1 MSQRNRSVLIH
12 GAGHDAGLWAPVAG
26 PLRIAGREV
35 LAPGV
40 AGHDRS
46 DTVERRNVR
55 YPDAVK
61 SVVEYIVEADPR
73 DFILP
78 GNSVGSHESMF
89 SDLAGPARKIHD
101 AGRH

>member
-1 MSQRNRSVLIH
+1 M
-12 GAGHDAGLWAPVAG
+12 
-26 PLRIAGREV
+26 
-35 LAPGV
+35 
-40 AGHDRS
+40 
-46 DTVERRNVR
+46 R

-73 DFILP
+73 DFILL

-89 SDLAGPARKIHD
+89 SDLDGSARKIHD